1 MKPAA
6 KLILVVLAFAGFVQ
20 AQGIAGTV
28 LNGTLRKPAAGDE
41 VLLLR
46 FGQGLQQVARTNTNA
61 NGRYSFSSLPSG
73 PYVVRVLHQGQVYD
87 REPHP
92 GAKSVN
98 IEVFESSSNVKQ
110 ISTALVLVG
119 LKAVGDTLEVV
130 ELHVIENTSNPPY
143 VSDSATGLEIP
154 VPVGAELE
162 WVRGMAAGERPASA
176 SPVRIGNSNSYR
188 VPFPLRPGQTRLQIA
203 YRMKYSGSTTIS
215 LRFPGPVP
223 RLGVVVPDGLHFT
236 TANGVGFQRVAERGA
251 EVQMI
256 SGVAPGQT
264 VTFRIAGK
272 PAAATAAQEQIASET
287 QPAQTPSPAKA
298 DVHRVGAPAI
308 MPGIPTPTLASRHS
322 AYLLTALLITIA
334 VVIVWLR
341 MVLPGLSV
349 LRRFRRATY
358 NTTRA
363 GRMGDGNGS
372 IRADRIHAGLI
383 RKANS

>member
-1 MKPAA
+1 MKSAA
-6 KLILVVLAFAGFVQ
+6 KLVVVVLAFASLAQ

-61 NGRYSFSSLPSG
+61 NGRYSFSFLPSG

-98 IEVFESSSNVKQ
+98 VEVFDSASNIKQ

-119 LKAVGDTLEVV
+119 LKPIGDALEVA
-130 ELHVIENTSNPPY
+130 ELHIIENASNPPR

-154 VPVGAELE
+154 VPVGAQLE
-162 WVRGMAAGERPASA
+162 WVRGMAAGERPASV

-188 VPFPLRPGQTRLQIA
+188 VPFPLRSGQTRLQIA
-203 YRMKYSGSTTIS
+203 YRLKYSGSTTVS
-215 LRFPGPVP
+215 LRFPEPVP
-223 RLGVVVPDGLHFT
+223 RLAVVVPDGLHFT
-236 TANGVGFQRVAERGA
+236 TANSGRFQRVAERDS

-264 VTFRIAGK
+264 VTFRIAGR
-272 PAAATAAQEQIASET
+272 PAATQEKIASET
-287 QPAQTPSPAKA
+287 QPAQAPSSAKA
-298 DVHRVGAPAI
+298 DVQRSGAPALR
-308 MPGIPTPTLASRHS
+308 PVTPTPTLSSRHS
-322 AYLLTALLITIA
+322 AYILTALLITIA

-341 MVLPGLSV
+341 MVLPQLSV
-349 LRRFRRATY
+349 MRRFSSLRNTLQPTTCVRGPGRKSLPTPSGS
-358 NTTRA
+358 NTT
-363 GRMGDGNGS
+363 
-372 IRADRIHAGLI
+372 
-383 RKANS
+383 